1 MSQFCSLDEAFGPVV
16 AQPGKKTKKTV
27 IRKEGDESV
36 VVEGF
41 VPSQL
46 PTGPAVSAGMD
57 PDRPAA
63 RPGPAPPAMQGA
75 SASGIRLEAGS
86 GAQEFFPIP
95 GETAQPE
102 EWAKAFMLEPS
113 QAATI
118 SQPQISRFRGPSAIR
133 EAVVPAPV
141 NGLPTLWRDASAAVA
156 PISSDISARLDTL
169 TKQLDSLTTATPMQS
184 TAELFLF
191 VAIGLLILLAID
203 SILRFATAMVSR
215 NGGGQRGGAR
225 RMGGRWRS

>member
-1 MSQFCSLDEAFGPVV
+1 MSQFCSLDEAF
-16 AQPGKKTKKTV
+16 ASTIQPGNTKKQKKSAS
-27 IRKEGDESV
+27 RKEGEEPAG
-36 VVEGF
+36 VEGF

-46 PTGPAVSAGMD
+46 PMGPSGMD

-63 RPGPAPPAMQGA
+63 RPGPAPSAMQGA
-75 SASGIRLEAGS
+75 TASGVRLEAGS
-86 GAQEFFPIP
+86 GAQDFFPLP

-113 QAATI
+113 QAAATV
-118 SQPQISRFRGPSAIR
+118 QPTRFRGPAAIPTP
-133 EAVVPAPV
+133 VPV
-141 NGLPTLWRDASAAVA
+141 NGLPTLWRDATAAIGA
-156 PISSDISARLDTL
+156 PVSDISARLDTL
-169 TKQLDSLTTATPMQS
+169 TKQLDSLTTPTPMQS

-203 SILRFATAMVSR
+203 SIMRFATAMVSKST
-215 NGGGQRGGAR
+215 GQRGGGGR